1 MAKDNTN
8 TNKRAKITASVPQH
22 EPGTQMPLF
31 QRRYF
36 NPKDLKANHGQCPG
50 IPENPRFIRDDKY
63 KALLKSMAEDPE
75 FLEIREI
82 AVYDRGTD
90 VPEKERYV
98 CMGGNMRYRA
108 AKELGWTSVPC
119 KVIPT
124 GYDRAKIRRFVL
136 KDNASF
142 GETDWDLLINGF
154 TPDEIASA
162 AIDIPDIADPHASEE
177 EDAEDDNYD
186 VEANTPKVARSK
198 DGDIYRLGNHRLI
211 CGDSTKEEYLDALMN
226 GEQAD
231 LLVTDPPYNVD
242 YSAKGKMKIANDNMA
257 DANFVAFLTDAFKLA
272 NDNLKQG
279 GAFYI
284 WHADSQGFN
293 FRTAAQNVGWQI
305 RQCLIW
311 NKNSLV
317 LGRQDYQWKHEPCL
331 YGWKD
336 GASHY
341 FVDKR
346 SLTTVIEE
354 PKDLEKMSKQEMHDL
369 LEKIFI
375 KQELPTTVID
385 CDKPARN
392 PDHPTMKPVPLIGR
406 LIANSSRRGDTVLDI
421 FGGSGTTLI
430 AAEQLHRKCRMV
442 EFEPIY
448 VDVIIKRWEELTG
461 SKAVLIRNIHNNE
474 KKETKEESDNAKG

>member
-1 MAKDNTN
+1 
-8 TNKRAKITASVPQH
+8 
-22 EPGTQMPLF
+22 MP
-31 QRRYF
+31 
-36 NPKDLKANHGQCPG
+36 
-50 IPENPRFIRDDKY
+50 E
-63 KALLKSMAEDPE
+63 
-75 FLEIREI
+75 
-82 AVYDRGTD
+82 
-90 VPEKERYV
+90 
-98 CMGGNMRYRA
+98 
-108 AKELGWTSVPC
+108 
-119 KVIPT
+119 
-124 GYDRAKIRRFVL
+124 
-136 KDNASF
+136 
-142 GETDWDLLINGF
+142 
-154 TPDEIASA
+154 EIASA
-162 AIDIPDIADPHASEE
+162 AIDVPDIDDPHTSED

-186 VEANTPKVARSK
+186 VQANTPKVARSK

-211 CGDSTKEEYLDALMN
+211 CGDSTKQEYIEALMD

-242 YSAKGKMKIANDNMA
+242 YTANGKMKIANDNMA
-257 DANFVAFLTDAFKLA
+257 DANFVVFLTDAFTLA
-272 NDNLKQG
+272 NDSMRP
-279 GAFYI
+279 GAAGYI

-293 FRTAAQNVGWQI
+293 FRTAAQNVGWKI

-331 YGWKD
+331 YFWKD

-346 SLTTVIEE
+346 NLTTVIES

-385 CDKPARN
+385 CNKPAKN

-430 AAEQLHRKCRMV
+430 AAEQLHRKCFMV
-442 EFEPIY
+442 EFEPVY

-461 SKAVLIRNIHNNE
+461 SKAVLVRNIHDNE
-474 KKETKEESDNAKG
+474 KQETKE